1 MVIEIGILIAMVGC
15 FIGLAGYLRGRDVK
29 ISSDAEW
36 KGTVNAKLDVIVGI
50 TQDVKSVEA
59 RLGKLKNRVT
69 AVENK
74 GIKNEKG

>member
-1 MVIEIGILIAMVGC
+1 MVVEIGILIAIVGC
-15 FIGLAGYLRGRDVK
+15 FVGLAGYLRGRDGK

-59 RLGKLKNRVT
+59 RLGKLENRVT

-74 GIKNEKG
+74 GIKNEKD